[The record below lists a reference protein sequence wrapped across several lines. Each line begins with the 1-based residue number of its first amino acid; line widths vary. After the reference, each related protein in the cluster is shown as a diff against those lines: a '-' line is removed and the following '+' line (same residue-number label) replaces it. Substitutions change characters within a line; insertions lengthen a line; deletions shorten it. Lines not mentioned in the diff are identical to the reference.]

1 MSFLASNLLESRF
14 TRSGMQETEHL
25 VMNLSYR
32 EAQPKQIG
40 TVTYSDPFGFSRGLI
55 SKKPRSRSYQIMHS
69 IRLKTSK
76 SKREIRFTNQI
87 TLFSLNR
94 VESPIR
100 TNNNQVTQY
109 WLTSNHTP
117 Q

>member
-1 MSFLASNLLESRF
+1 MSFLASSLLASRL

-25 VMNLSYR
+25 VMVLSYR

-40 TVTYSDPFGFSRGLI
+40 TVSYSDPFGLSRCLI
-55 SKKPRSRSYQIMHS
+55 SNKPRSRSYQIMHS

-76 SKREIRFTNQI
+76 SEREIRFTNQI

-109 WLTSNHTP
+109 
-117 Q
+117 